1 MVRAHDFKIAGLAW
15 IGQTSVGE
23 ERAAPCGLDLRDFA
37 VDDIAW
43 KTKHHV
49 LGVTAVQAGLQHE
62 RRTALRHANHI
73 TLHGAGWRLPRDRS
87 KRGFMT
93 IQVLDGVLQPSSRIL
108 GVELH
113 LHENVVIHRVQTI
126 AESNHRCRLRLFG
139 DRQFVIDCGQLA
151 FDVIQKSQEPTSY
164 LAVLP

>member
-1 MVRAHDFKIAGLAW
+1 
-15 IGQTSVGE
+15 
-23 ERAAPCGLDLRDFA
+23 
-37 VDDIAW
+37 
-43 KTKHHV
+43 
-49 LGVTAVQAGLQHE
+49 
-62 RRTALRHANHI
+62 
-73 TLHGAGWRLPRDRS
+73 
-87 KRGFMT
+87 MT
-93 IQVLDGVLQPSSRIL
+93 MQVLDGVLQPSSRIL

>member
-1 MVRAHDFKIAGLAW
+1 M
-15 IGQTSVGE
+15 
-23 ERAAPCGLDLRDFA
+23 
-37 VDDIAW
+37 
-43 KTKHHV
+43 
-49 LGVTAVQAGLQHE
+49 AVQ
-62 RRTALRHANHI
+62 I
-73 TLHGAGWRLPRDRS
+73 S
-87 KRGFMT
+87 
-93 IQVLDGVLQPSSRIL
+93 DGVLQPYGRVL
-108 GVELH
+108 GIKLR